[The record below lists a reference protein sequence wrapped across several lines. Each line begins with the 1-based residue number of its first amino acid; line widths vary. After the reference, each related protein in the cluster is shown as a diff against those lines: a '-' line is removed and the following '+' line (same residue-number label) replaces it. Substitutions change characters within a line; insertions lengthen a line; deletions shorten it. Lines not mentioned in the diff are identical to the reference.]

1 MMIKLRTEIEA
12 ASNARKE
19 WIGCNGSG
27 ANWVVVDEFFPPTGG
42 TDMMLVR
49 YADGAERIVTR
60 PR

>member
-12 ASNARKE
+12 ASNARNE
-19 WIGCNGSG
+19 G
-27 ANWVVVDEFFPPTGG
+27 WVVVDEFFPPTGG

-60 PR
+60 LR